1 MSKFFIERPIFAW
14 VIAIL
19 IMLVGSIAIY
29 GLPIEQYPRIAPPTV
44 SIRATY
50 PGADAETVENSVTQ
64 VIEQQMKGLD
74 GLSYL
79 SSSSSSTGS
88 AEVTLTFDNS
98 IDPDTAQVQV
108 QNKLQAATSSLP
120 EAVQR
125 QGVTVNKS
133 SSGFLMVAA
142 FVSEDGS
149 MSEDDIGDYL
159 NSSIVDAVSRVNGV
173 GSVNV
178 FGSSYAMRIW
188 LDPEKLRSYS
198 LMPSDISAAI
208 SSQNVQ
214 VSAGQIANLPS
225 DETRQVINASV
236 SVQSYMQTPEEFRKI

>member
-79 SSSSSSTGS
+79 S
-88 AEVTLTFDNS
+88 FN
-98 IDPDTAQVQV
+98 
-108 QNKLQAATSSLP
+108 
-120 EAVQR
+120 
-125 QGVTVNKS
+125 
-133 SSGFLMVAA
+133 F
-142 FVSEDGS
+142 
-149 MSEDDIGDYL
+149 
-159 NSSIVDAVSRVNGV
+159 
-173 GSVNV
+173 
-178 FGSSYAMRIW
+178 
-188 LDPEKLRSYS
+188 
-198 LMPSDISAAI
+198 
-208 SSQNVQ
+208 
-214 VSAGQIANLPS
+214 
-225 DETRQVINASV
+225 
-236 SVQSYMQTPEEFRKI
+236 